1 MNDFSLRTFLPLCDC
16 AEIGVAYEI
25 RWPRNV
31 TSFTLDCGR
40 ARQLVYQWKAGDI
53 LCLYW
58 PKIFPGWCL
67 LFSPS
72 VGGSDYWVTSD
83 SPRRGPART
92 QEAGNPL
99 DYVATDFWLRFLGLF
114 SSWVGEHC
122 VVGSSL
128 SCLGFLWPRCRC
140 PGSPVKMHTI
150 PSPGICPRLNCSFSH
165 SHIIVCSSVIMD
177 NFCIFSQCF
186 LSNL

>member
-1 MNDFSLRTFLPLCDC
+1 MVSGFSLRTSLPLCDC

-53 LCLYW
+53 LCFYW

-72 VGGSDYWVTSD
+72 VGGSDYWVMSD
-83 SPRRGPART
+83 SPRGGPART

-114 SSWVGEHC
+114 SSWVGGHC
-122 VVGSSL
+122 VVGSLL
-128 SCLGFLWPRCRC
+128 SCWGFCELGVTALDLLWRCTPSLLLGFARDWT
-140 PGSPVKMHTI
+140 VH
-150 PSPGICPRLNCSFSH
+150 F
-165 SHIIVCSSVIMD
+165 HIHIS
-177 NFCIFSQCF
+177 
-186 LSNL
+186 